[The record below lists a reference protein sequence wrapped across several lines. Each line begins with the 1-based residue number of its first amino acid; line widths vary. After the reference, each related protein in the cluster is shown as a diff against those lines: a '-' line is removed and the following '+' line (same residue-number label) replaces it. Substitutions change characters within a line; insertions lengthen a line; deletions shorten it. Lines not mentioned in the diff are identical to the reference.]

1 RLLRERLTGCKQPL
15 RIRCNFLVE
24 PYQSS
29 FCFARN
35 MRIPAIVLHHR

>member
-1 RLLRERLTGCKQPL
+1 DTLQV
-15 RIRCNFLVE
+15 FLVE

-35 MRIPAIVLHHR
+35 MRIPAIVLHHRCKLGAWPT